1 MFKIIITALF
11 ALIFSFFAKILSSN
25 LDLIYLVGS
34 DFIYSSVDYV
44 IATLIVFSIF
54 SLILTIIYMVKFFKN
69 RNNKELKSI
78 E

>member
-1 MFKIIITALF
+1 MIKIITTALF
-11 ALIFSFFAKILSSN
+11 ALVFSFFSKILSNN
-25 LDLIYLVGS
+25 LDLIYLVGN
-34 DFIYSSVDYV
+34 DFIYSSVDYI

-54 SLILTIIYMVKFFKN
+54 SLILTFTYTIKFFKN

>member
-34 DFIYSSVDYV
+34 DFIYSSVDYL
-44 IATLIVFSIF
+44 IGILIVFSIF
-54 SLILTIIYMVKFFKN
+54 SLILAFIYTIKFLKN